1 MNRDIFVLVVKHLLE
16 LQTDG
21 ELRTWV
27 KWAEDCVAMGQYA
40 GFRELPQNKAV
51 EKWLDSYYHV
61 FSAIQSEFSKETAI
75 KVLNLS
81 QEKLCLYPYEMRAA
95 ARVLKAGGTRK
106 DILQMIV
113 EGTLEDPEP
122 VVPEHCEKGKI
133 EEADTWSCNT
143 ETLDCILRSVRTW
156 QENPEIPLLYKR
168 GDSLAEQLFNA
179 CLELLQY
186 EFEITSIPKS
196 DYDLISEHAFFLVNS
211 YQVLEPEDIDLDAIF
226 ECFNDAKI
234 NERMIEAENRDKKEK
249 VSSISGKSEK
259 KR

>member
-95 ARVLKAGGTRK
+95 ARSLR
-106 DILQMIV
+106 L
-113 EGTLEDPEP
+113 EG
-122 VVPEHCEKGKI
+122 
-133 EEADTWSCNT
+133 
-143 ETLDCILRSVRTW
+143 
-156 QENPEIPLLYKR
+156 QER
-168 GDSLAEQLFNA
+168 
-179 CLELLQY
+179 
-186 EFEITSIPKS
+186 
-196 DYDLISEHAFFLVNS
+196 
-211 YQVLEPEDIDLDAIF
+211 IF
-226 ECFNDAKI
+226 Y
-234 NERMIEAENRDKKEK
+234 R
-249 VSSISGKSEK
+249 
-259 KR
+259 

>member
-21 ELRTWV
+21 ELRTCV
-27 KWAEDCVAMGQYA
+27 KWAEDCVAMGQYT

-95 ARVLKAGGTRK
+95 ARVLKAGGTGK

-113 EGTLEDPEP
+113 EGTL
-122 VVPEHCEKGKI
+122 KI
-133 EEADTWSCNT
+133 
-143 ETLDCILRSVRTW
+143 
-156 QENPEIPLLYKR
+156 QNPLCQNIAR
-168 GDSLAEQLFNA
+168 R
-179 CLELLQY
+179 
-186 EFEITSIPKS
+186 
-196 DYDLISEHAFFLVNS
+196 
-211 YQVLEPEDIDLDAIF
+211 
-226 ECFNDAKI
+226 
-234 NERMIEAENRDKKEK
+234 ER
-249 VSSISGKSEK
+249 
-259 KR
+259 